1 MQKLISN
8 DLHTF
13 IASHYFSSNDIG
25 VNEEVSNE
33 YIPDDDRDAGGLP
46 YCIQLSIGT
55 RVMLIRNLNVE
66 YGLVN
71 GAIGEVTHI
80 HTNETASNSFIT
92 VRFPHVNLPSC
103 LSDVPHHVSIEKFN
117 QEYLYKGRFIVRQ
130 NFPVITCWATTIHK
144 VQGLS
149 LKSAAIAIGN
159 SVFQH
164 GQAYVA
170 LSRVEKFE
178 NLYLL
183 SFSEQSLS
191 CDAQVINEYLTLS
204 LRNGFILSFPTYYI
218 MFICSSVV
226 FTLSYLQF

>member
-25 VNEEVSNE
+25 VNEEVFNE

-80 HTNETASNSFIT
+80 HTNETA
-92 VRFPHVNLPSC
+92 
-103 LSDVPHHVSIEKFN
+103 N

-130 NFPVITCWATTIHK
+130 NFPVITCWATAIHK

-183 SFSEQSLS
+183 TFSEQSLS

-204 LRNGFILSFPTYYI
+204 LRKGFILSFPTYYI

>member
-8 DLHTF
+8 D

-25 VNEEVSNE
+25 VNEEVFNE
-33 YIPDDDRDAGGLP
+33 YIPDDDRDAGGLS

-80 HTNETASNSFIT
+80 HTNETASNNFIT

-103 LSDVPHHVSIEKFN
+103 LSDVPHHVNIEKFN

-144 VQGLS
+144 VQVCL
-149 LKSAAIAIGN
+149 LK
-159 SVFQH
+159 V
-164 GQAYVA
+164 
-170 LSRVEKFE
+170 L
-178 NLYLL
+178 
-183 SFSEQSLS
+183 
-191 CDAQVINEYLTLS
+191 
-204 LRNGFILSFPTYYI
+204 P
-218 MFICSSVV
+218 
-226 FTLSYLQF
+226 LQLETQFFNMDRPM